1 MLLWMTFTFFWTSK
15 YKGGR
20 YMPTS
25 KIYGLK
31 TNLNPIKKELSAVI
45 NSCVSN
51 ALNFPKEKRL
61 QRFFPMET
69 EDFYHGEGRSDKYT
83 IIEIALFEGRSKETI
98 RELIT
103 SLYSEIE
110 KHFGISK
117 VDVDILIIELPKQNW
132 GLQGALGD
140 EQNLGYKV
148 EI

>member
-1 MLLWMTFTFFWTSK
+1 
-15 YKGGR
+15 
-20 YMPTS
+20 MPTS

-117 VDVDILIIELPKQNW
+117 VDVDILIIELPKHNW

-148 EI
+148 EIWIGKKT